1 MTMLKKTLICILLV
15 GSVHFAMAESLN
27 DALNRSRSG
36 NSNNNRPQVEDLFT
50 GDVKLACE
58 ATLCLS
64 TGNRPSECQ
73 PAIHRYF
80 SIRHKRMGDTIRARH
95 NFLRLCPGTEPYQPF
110 HLYQACL
117 GRIKTAWRL
126 ARGQSPLYP

>member
-1 MTMLKKTLICILLV
+1 MLKKTLICILLV

-64 TGNRPSECQ
+64 TGNRPSTVISLSATNGWETQ
-73 PAIHRYF
+73 FAP
-80 SIRHKRMGDTIRARH
+80 DTTSCVYARH
-95 NFLRLCPGTEPYQPF
+95 LKSKACPNW
-110 HLYQACL
+110 LM
-117 GRIKTAWRL
+117 
-126 ARGQSPLYP
+126 PLPTVPVDVMPGN

>member
-1 MTMLKKTLICILLV
+1 MLKKTLICILLV

-95 NFLRLCPGTEPYQPF
+95 NFLRLCP
-110 HLYQACL
+110 
-117 GRIKTAWRL
+117 
-126 ARGQSPLYP
+126 